1 MIGNPLKKRF
11 AKGAKESAFVS
22 IGCSK
27 YVQLMDAPV
36 ASVEYINPFPMV
48 ISSPLFANAANI
60 VLLLTARAV
69 TPPVG
74 VTSVS
79 EAETSDLELMVSIDN
94 VSLNT
99 AKPDPVPNQSK
110 VSPCGTISLIILLL
124 SPL

>member
-1 MIGNPLKKRF
+1 
-11 AKGAKESAFVS
+11 
-22 IGCSK
+22 
-27 YVQLMDAPV
+27 MDFPV

-60 VLLLTARAV
+60 DLLLTARAV

-79 EAETSDLELMVSIDN
+79 EAETSDLELMVSTDN

-99 AKPDPVPNQSK
+99 ASPAPVPSQSK

-124 SPL
+124 RPL